1 MRRRGLDIAGVEA
14 IQDSDGRWWVID
26 INCVN
31 TNYNRAIERSCAPG
45 ASGVERVADM
55 LARRAAS
62 VSGPRS
68 PRTSGSPPESGP
80 PPPG

>member
-1 MRRRGLDIAGVEA
+1 MRQRGLDIAGVEA
-14 IQDSDGRWWVID
+14 IQDTDGRWWVID

-55 LARRAAS
+55 LARRAA
-62 VSGPRS
+62 RS
-68 PRTSGSPPESGP
+68 PRTSGSPPGSGP